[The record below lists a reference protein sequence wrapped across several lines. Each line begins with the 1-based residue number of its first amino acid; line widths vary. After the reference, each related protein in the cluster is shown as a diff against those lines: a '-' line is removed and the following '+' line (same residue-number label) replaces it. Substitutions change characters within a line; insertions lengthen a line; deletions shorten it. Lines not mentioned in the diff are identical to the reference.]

1 MINQNNP
8 IFRICSSCCDATT
21 NLQRI
26 SGNNL
31 KRLNIYTAEN
41 VNQLK
46 LISISSYSHVIL
58 EEIKSKWMCHL
69 KWGKEPLDEIY
80 IRCKCMKVVY

>member
-26 SGNNL
+26 SGSNL
-31 KRLNIYTAEN
+31 KRLNIYTADN
-41 VNQLK
+41 VNQLNDK
-46 LISISSYSHVIL
+46 HILILACDFRNKKQMDVPPEMGKRSH
-58 EEIKSKWMCHL
+58 
-69 KWGKEPLDEIY
+69 
-80 IRCKCMKVVY
+80 